1 MVYLCIF
8 FAVVAFWQLGARFHR
23 SQRLEELSSRSTA
36 ELGHLKRELANRH
49 VIVSHLADSLPSSFD
64 PKFERQKLREISQT
78 AEASLSSI
86 DPRKPCATQIRDF
99 MARERELVD
108 VTRELVDCIETDNDL
123 NQAHLVASCIEGL
136 DKANAQIG
144 NRKSIYNSSA
154 MAHQRLKRGSFLRQP
169 KSREEFTVFDSEEWD
184 MRTAAGS

>member
-1 MVYLCIF
+1 
-8 FAVVAFWQLGARFHR
+8 
-23 SQRLEELSSRSTA
+23 
-36 ELGHLKRELANRH
+36 
-49 VIVSHLADSLPSSFD
+49 
-64 PKFERQKLREISQT
+64 
-78 AEASLSSI
+78 
-86 DPRKPCATQIRDF
+86 

-108 VTRELVDCIETDNDL
+108 VTRDLVDCIETDNDL

-184 MRTAAGS
+184 MRTATGS